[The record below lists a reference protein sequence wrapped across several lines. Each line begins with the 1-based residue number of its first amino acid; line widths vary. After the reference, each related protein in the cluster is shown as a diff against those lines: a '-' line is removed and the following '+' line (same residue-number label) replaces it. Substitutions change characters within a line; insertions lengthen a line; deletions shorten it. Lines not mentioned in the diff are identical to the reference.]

1 MNGFWASTVG
11 KQANFIDGKPG
22 TYYGEFDILEMY
34 DTPNQTRP
42 NLHNHCVGEATS
54 INYLQGEGSTSF
66 VKPYAT
72 VKDMGSKFHNF
83 AMEWTDDYIYFY
95 LDGVKY
101 YSFDCTMLSEYEVF
115 DMVARIRL
123 TFSAGKYV
131 TPTAD
136 SDEAFV
142 DWVRVWQKN
151 ETGYVVK

>member
-1 MNGFWASTVG
+1 M
-11 KQANFIDGKPG
+11 K
-22 TYYGEFDILEMY
+22 
-34 DTPNQTRP
+34 
-42 NLHNHCVGEATS
+42 
-54 INYLQGEGSTSF
+54 
-66 VKPYAT
+66 
-72 VKDMGSKFHNF
+72 
-83 AMEWTDDYIYFY
+83 WTDDYIYFY

-101 YSFDCTMLSEYEVF
+101 YSFDCTKLSEYEVF
-115 DMVARIRL
+115 DMVTRIRL